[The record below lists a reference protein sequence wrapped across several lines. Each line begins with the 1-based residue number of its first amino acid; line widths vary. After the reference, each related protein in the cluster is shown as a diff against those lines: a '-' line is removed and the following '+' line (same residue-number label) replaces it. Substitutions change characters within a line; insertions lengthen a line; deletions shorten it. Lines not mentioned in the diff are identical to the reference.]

1 MQIPDDSP
9 GLANLSAGGKEGKM
23 SAGLALC
30 IAVLTLGSCF
40 ACYMLGRDSY
50 RNELRDFQERKRRWE
65 EFDDQD

>member
-1 MQIPDDSP
+1 
-9 GLANLSAGGKEGKM
+9 M

-30 IAVLTLGSCF
+30 IALLTLGSCF

-65 EFDDQD
+65 EFDDE